1 MIIINIFFL
10 CFFAI
15 NNINIKP
22 PKISVIMP
30 IYNIKKEYLIEA
42 IESLINEKK

>member
-22 PKISVIMP
+22 PKISVIL
-30 IYNIKKEYLIEA
+30 IYNIKKEYLIEP
-42 IESLINEKK
+42 IESLINKKK